1 MNNSQSNNPG
11 SGARKKDN
19 AREEIASEKI
29 MESSTNTSLLM
40 PVALLLVLL
49 VIPFSINS
57 FMHML
62 AKKNQFVHP
71 VIMKMPLD
79 SNAIIAPTAAR
90 QFESFDVGLQ
100 INTQMLAEFIND
112 IVAIS
117 SEGTSIQ
124 GITGFISPSMKAE
137 IAGEGFRI
145 DNPGPR
151 NQLYGLHESTQWKWQ
166 VVPESSGV
174 QTIKFIMHVTVIDDG
189 NQKVH
194 TLELAEANIVVDSNA
209 AMWMVY
215 NWWFFALSGLVLFAG
230 WKMLRRYNAS

>member
-79 SNAIIAPTAAR
+79 GNAIIAPTAAR

-124 GITGFISPSMKAE
+124 GITGFISPSMNAE

-194 TLELAEANIVVDSNA
+194 TLELAEANIVVDSNT

>member
-1 MNNSQSNNPG
+1 MNNSQSNNPE
-11 SGARKKDN
+11 SDARKKIN
-19 AREEIASEKI
+19 AREDIADEKI

-62 AKKNQFVHP
+62 AKKNQFVYP
-71 VIMKMPLD
+71 VIMKIPLD
-79 SNAIIAPTAAR
+79 SNAIIAPTEVR
-90 QFESFDVGLQ
+90 QYESFDVDLR

-117 SEGTSIQ
+117 SEGTTIQ

-137 IAGEGFRI
+137 ITGEGFRI
-145 DNPGPR
+145 ENPGPQ
-151 NQLYGLHESTQWKWQ
+151 NQLYGLHELTQWKWQ

-174 QTIKFIMHVTVIDDG
+174 QTIKFRMHVTAIDHG
-189 NQKVH
+189 HQKTH
-194 TLELAEANIVVDSNA
+194 TIELAEANIVVDSNN

-215 NWWFFALSGLVLFAG
+215 NWWVFALLGLALFIG
-230 WKMLRRYNAS
+230 WKVLRRYNVS

>member
-11 SGARKKDN
+11 SDVRKKDH
-19 AREEIASEKI
+19 AREEVASEKI

-62 AKKNQFVHP
+62 AKKNQFVYP

-90 QFESFDVGLQ
+90 QFESFDVGLR
-100 INTQMLAEFIND
+100 INTQTLAEFIND

-137 IAGEGFRI
+137 ITGEGFRI
-145 DNPGPR
+145 DDPGPQS
-151 NQLYGLHESTQWKWQ
+151 QLYGLHESTQWKWQ

-174 QTIKFIMHVTVIDDG
+174 QTIKFIMHVTAIDRG
-189 NQKVH
+189 NQKIH
-194 TLELAEANIVVDSNA
+194 AIELAEANIVVDSNN

-215 NWWFFALSGLVLFAG
+215 NWWVFALPGLVLFAG
-230 WKMLRRYNAS
+230 WKVLRRYNAS